1 MAYDTNSSSS
11 LAEAVRKEISILPH
25 IKTALSDGVVNYSA
39 LARKIMP
46 NISEKLGKKLNE
58 ESVIV
63 AIKRFADELDT
74 TIKEPSHIE
83 MFSESEVMLQDN
95 MCYTHFRKTDR
106 VIDSIDKL
114 FAEEDWK
121 MGEMRV
127 LIQGAD
133 QVMIITKENRARN
146 LLTELKGDIINSL
159 SNNSLITFRM
169 PIQSFSSYGVL
180 AEMTSL
186 LARKGISIE
195 LLSSPPDI
203 HFLVNENDAERA
215 YSTLKQLIND
225 SKKMAKK

>member
-1 MAYDTNSSSS
+1 MAYNSVSGNS
-11 LAEAVRKEISILPH
+11 LAEIVRNEISILPH
-25 IKTALSDGVVNYSA
+25 IKTALSEGVVNYSA

-46 NISEKLGKKLNE
+46 AITQKIGKKVNE

-63 AIKRFADELDT
+63 AIKRFADELDVSV
-74 TIKEPSHIE
+74 KEPSHIE
-83 MFSESEVMLQDN
+83 MFAESEVMMQDN
-95 MCYTHFRKTDR
+95 MCYTHFKKTEKVIEKVDR
-106 VIDSIDKL
+106 L
-114 FAEEDWK
+114 FSEEDWK

-133 QVMIITKENRARN
+133 QVMIITKETRVKD
-146 LLTELKGDIINSL
+146 LLVELKGEILNSM

-169 PIQSFSSYGVL
+169 PYESFSSYGVL
-180 AEMTSL
+180 AEITSL

-203 HFLVNENDAERA
+203 HFLVNEKDAERT

-225 SKKMAKK
+225 SKKLAGK